1 MKKMF
6 SLLKKAGADCLILLL
21 LVLLS
26 GWVVPV
32 GAAEKPVFFGD
43 SKDPVDIAADKLDFD
58 QKNHVAVFSGDVV
71 VRQAK
76 TTLEA
81 DKLQI
86 FFAQGSE
93 QDLKEIVATGK
104 KVIVKMEGKKALCRK
119 MHYFAAGRKI
129 ILTGDPS
136 LDDGKNI
143 ISGEEITF
151 FLDDERSVV
160 KSGRQRRVQTTI
172 FPGQRGSL
180 GLRAQ

>member
-1 MKKMF
+1 MF
-6 SLLKKAGADCLILLL
+6 LFLRRVGAGCIVPLL
-21 LVLLS
+21 LVLLLGGMVS
-26 GWVVPV
+26 
-32 GAAEKPVFFGD
+32 AAEKNPVFLGD
-43 SKDPVDIAADKLDFD
+43 SKDPLDIVADKLDFD
-58 QKNHVAVFSGDVV
+58 QKNHVAVFSGNVV
-71 VRQAK
+71 VTQAK

-104 KVIVKMEGKKALCRK
+104 KVVVKMEGKKALCRK

-129 ILTGDPS
+129 VLTGDPS
-136 LDDGKNI
+136 LDDGNNV

-160 KSGRQRRVQTTI
+160 KSGRQRRVKTTI
-172 FPGQRGSL
+172 FPGQHGGL
-180 GLRAQ
+180 GRKSQ